1 MSIVWGVH
9 HAIRT
14 VVATASGELRL
25 EDLEHYLDGLAAAAT
40 LSYRKVFD
48 LTHGRLAL
56 SRDEMLALGDRI
68 RGLES
73 MEPMGK
79 VAVIAVADEA
89 YQQARLFETLVV
101 AHRPLKI
108 FREAEAAYEWL
119 KVEPPAGVELA
130 GTGLFGEAPKIE
142 ARRD

>member
-9 HAIRT
+9 HATRT

-25 EDLEHYLDGLAAAAT
+25 ADLEHYLEGLAAAAT

-56 SRDEMLALGDRI
+56 SRDEMLALGARI

-73 MEPMGK
+73 RGPMGR

-89 YQQARLFETLVV
+89 YRQARLLATHVV
-101 AHRPLKI
+101 ADRPLKI
-108 FREAEAAYEWL
+108 FRDAEAAHEWL
-119 KVEPPAGVELA
+119 RADLPANVGLA
-130 GTGLFGEAPKIE
+130 RTGFFGDAAEV
-142 ARRD
+142 

>member
-1 MSIVWGVH
+1 MPIVWGVH

-25 EDLEHYLDGLAAAAT
+25 ADIEHYLDGLAAAAT

-56 SRDEMLALGDRI
+56 SEDEMLALGERI

-73 MEPMGK
+73 MGSMGK
-79 VAVIAVADEA
+79 VAIIAVVDEA
-89 YQQARLFETLVV
+89 YRQARLFETLVV
-101 AHRPLKI
+101 AHRPLKV
-108 FREAEAAYEWL
+108 FRDAEAAYEWL
-119 KVEPPAGVELA
+119 KVEPPANVELA
-130 GTGLFGEAPKIE
+130 RTGLFGKAPKAE

>member
-9 HAIRT
+9 HATRT
-14 VVATASGELRL
+14 VVATARGELRL
-25 EDLEHYLDGLAAAAT
+25 ADLEHYLDGLAAAAT

-48 LTHGRLAL
+48 LTQGQLAL
-56 SRDEMLALGDRI
+56 SRDDMLALGERI

-73 MEPMGK
+73 MAPMGK

-89 YQQARLFETLVV
+89 HRQARLLATHVI
-101 AHRPLKI
+101 ADRPLKI
-108 FREAEAAYEWL
+108 FRDAEAAYAWL
-119 KVEPPAGVELA
+119 RVDLPANLEMA
-130 GTGLFGEAPKIE
+130 RTGLFSDAPEAE

>member
-25 EDLEHYLDGLAAAAT
+25 ADLEHYLDGLAAAAT

-73 MEPMGK
+73 MEPMEK
-79 VAVIAVADEA
+79 WPSSPSP
-89 YQQARLFETLVV
+89 T
-101 AHRPLKI
+101 RPTS
-108 FREAEAAYEWL
+108 RRACSRRWSSR
-119 KVEPPAGVELA
+119 
-130 GTGLFGEAPKIE
+130 TGP
-142 ARRD
+142 